1 MLITSNSVSN
11 LEAAF
16 DQVFGH
22 KSRVSLIL
30 NSKSLKLQ
38 VEICDTNDSRVV
50 VSYSEVH
57 NYALLESL
65 INPNTVFHDVL
76 VNCVKSAIDNNLV
89 DNKYARILVQNLKAI
104 DPDSL
109 VM

>member
-1 MLITSNSVSN
+1 MLITSNSVAN

-22 KSRVSLIL
+22 KSRVTMMLST
-30 NSKSLKLQ
+30 KSLKLM
-38 VEICDTNDSRVV
+38 VEIVDSNDEKVI

-57 NYALLESL
+57 NYNLLESL

-76 VNCVKSAIDNNLV
+76 VNCVKSVIDKELV
-89 DNKYARILVQNLKAI
+89 DNKYAKLLVQRVKSI
-104 DPDSL
+104 DPESL
-109 VM
+109 VE